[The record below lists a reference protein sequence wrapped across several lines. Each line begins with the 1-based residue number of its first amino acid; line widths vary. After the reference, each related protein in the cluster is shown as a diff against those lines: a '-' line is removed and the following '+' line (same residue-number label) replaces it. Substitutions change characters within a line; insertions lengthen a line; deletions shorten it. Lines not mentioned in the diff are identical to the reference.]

1 MGAGATKTGRR
12 LFFLDCVRG
21 LAALFV
27 VFEHVGDSLY
37 PQCRWFT
44 HNVFSFGKFGVA
56 AFFLTSGFVIPLS
69 LERGGTLKRFWIS
82 RFFRL
87 YPLYWF
93 SIAVVLSQHFLG
105 PSFPATPFFSEH
117 LTRNAVVNL
126 TMFQE
131 FVGIPDAQGLYYTLA
146 MEMVFYIFFSCLYL
160 AKLNRMSLPIAW
172 AGLALLAIPGISVPL
187 LLHKRVP
194 LAGLFYFLCLFVGT
208 SVYRHFNGE
217 VMGRALR
224 TLFWCFLL
232 TTIAEIYC
240 NYVLVKKDD
249 LTEHYTF
256 AAVFLSWAGA
266 CSLFLLAYKLR
277 HHDAPKVLVWLGTV
291 SYSVYLLHS
300 PLRSLVPL
308 WPNRLFSFL
317 AALALTLIVS
327 AVAYRLIEEPFM
339 ALGKKIALRSS
350 TPRTASLEVG
360 TKELV
365 SGVA

>member
-1 MGAGATKTGRR
+1 
-12 LFFLDCVRG
+12 
-21 LAALFV
+21 
-27 VFEHVGDSLY
+27 
-37 PQCRWFT
+37 
-44 HNVFSFGKFGVA
+44 
-56 AFFLTSGFVIPLS
+56 VIPLS

-93 SIAVVLSQHFLG
+93 SIAVVLSLYFLG

-126 TMFQE
+126 SMFQE
-131 FVGIPDAQGLYYTLA
+131 FVGVPDAQGLYYTLA

-160 AKLNRMSLPIAW
+160 ARLNRMSLPIAW
-172 AGLALLAIPGISVPL
+172 AGLALLTISGILAPL
-187 LLHKRVP
+187 IFHKRVP

-208 SVYRHFNGE
+208 SVYRHFNRE
-217 VMGRALR
+217 IPGRALR
-224 TLFWCFLL
+224 PLLWCFLL

-249 LTEHYTF
+249 ITEHYAF

-266 CSLFLLAYKLR
+266 SSLFLLAYKWR
-277 HHDAPKVLVWLGTV
+277 HHAAPKILVWLGTV

-317 AALALTLIVS
+317 AALALTLIASTVT
-327 AVAYRLIEEPFM
+327 YRLIEEPFM
-339 ALGKKIALRSS
+339 ALGKKIARRSS
-350 TPRTASLEVG
+350 IRRAASLQVVP
-360 TKELV
+360 KELV
-365 SGVA
+365 SGAA

>member
-1 MGAGATKTGRR
+1 MALGVKSGER
-12 LFFLDCVRG
+12 LLFLDCIRG
-21 LAALFV
+21 IAALSV
-27 VFEHVGDSLY
+27 VFEHAGDSLY

-44 HNVFSFGKFGVA
+44 HNMFSFGKFGVA

-93 SIAVVLSQHFLG
+93 SLAVVLSLYFLG
-105 PSFPATPFFSEH
+105 PSSPATSFYSDH
-117 LTRNAVVNL
+117 LTRNALVNL

-160 AKLNRMSLPIAW
+160 AKLNRMSLSIAW
-172 AGLALLAIPGISVPL
+172 AGSVLLAISGIFVPL
-187 LLHKRVP
+187 LLRKRVP

-208 SVYRHFNGE
+208 SIYRHFTGE
-217 VMGRALR
+217 VSGKALR
-224 TLFWCFLL
+224 TLLWCFLL
-232 TTIAEIYC
+232 TTSVEIYC

-249 LTEHYTF
+249 ITEHYTF
-256 AAVFLSWAGA
+256 AAVFLSWMGA
-266 CSLFLLAYKLR
+266 CFFFLLAYRLR
-277 HHDAPKVLVWLGTV
+277 HREAPKFLVWLGAV

-317 AALALTLIVS
+317 VILLLTLITS
-327 AVAYRLIEEPFM
+327 AVTYWLIEEPFI
-339 ALGKKIALRSS
+339 ALGKKVALRSS
-350 TPRTASLEVG
+350 ARRPANLDMGRE
-360 TKELV
+360 ELV
-365 SGVA
+365 SGAA